1 MAKDH
6 RLRISFYTTYSH
18 SVILMI
24 LISLYFVYTPSILEN
39 LQISETQFAFA
50 LTLFGIFN
58 VITNQIASRYLIPKI
73 GTTNCLILARLS
85 IAFLPFLVFYYS
97 DYYMFL
103 AIHSFWGII
112 VGIQAPSLFTQVAIV
127 EERTKLI
134 LNPIFKS
141 SFSVG
146 SLIGAGLASLFL
158 GVKLTPVDI
167 FFYLGIVYAL
177 SSITLYFFGLPRKY
191 DVIEKT
197 PKFSMP
203 TKIVIFY
210 GIINMMFFASIG
222 IIIQWSSLWLTR
234 DILAPI
240 FIAGFIIVFFNIG
253 EIFSNIYASQL
264 IKRFNEKIVGP
275 YFSIIGSIILFLSI
289 ISMNLYIILPSLIIF
304 GFLTSNLL
312 PISIRQAIKH
322 SKESLPKTISHVSS
336 IGFSGL
342 IFGPAIVGYSA
353 EKFGLTFNMYLLCII
368 FFIIS
373 CFMIFL
379 MNKKS
384 LVEVEGIEPTPPK

>member
-1 MAKDH
+1 MEKDQ
-6 RLRISFYTTYSH
+6 RLKISFYTTYSH

-24 LISLYFVYTPSILEN
+24 LVSLYFVYTPYILEN
-39 LQISETQFAFA
+39 LQIGETQFAFA

-73 GTTNCLILARLS
+73 GTTNCLILARIS
-85 IAFLPFLVFYYS
+85 IAFLPFLVFYFS

-103 AIHSFWGII
+103 VIHSFWGIV

-146 SLIGAGLASLFL
+146 SLIGAGIASLFL
-158 GVKLTPVDI
+158 GLKLTPLNI
-167 FFYLGIVYAL
+167 FFCLGVFYSF
-177 SSITLYFFGLPRKY
+177 SSITLYLYGLPRKY

-197 PKFSMP
+197 PKFTIPS
-203 TKIVIFY
+203 KIVLFY

-222 IIIQWSSLWLTR
+222 IIIQWSSLWLIR
-234 DILAPI
+234 DIFAPI

-264 IKRFNEKIVGP
+264 IKKFDEKIVGP
-275 YFSIIGSIILFLSI
+275 YFSIAGSIVLFLSI
-289 ISMNLYIILPSLIIF
+289 LSMNLYVILPSLIIF

-353 EKFGLTFNMYLLCII
+353 EIFGLTFNMYLICIV

-379 MNKKS
+379 MNEKKFQ
-384 LVEVEGIEPTPPK
+384 K

>member
-1 MAKDH
+1 MEKDQ
-6 RLRISFYTTYSH
+6 RLKISFYTTYSH
-18 SVILMI
+18 SVILMV

-39 LQISETQFAFA
+39 LQIGETQFAFA

-73 GTTNCLILARLS
+73 GTTNCLILARIS

-97 DYYMFL
+97 NYYIFL

-127 EERTKLI
+127 EERTRLI

-158 GVKLTPVDI
+158 GIKLTPLNI
-167 FFYLGIVYAL
+167 FFYLGIFYSL
-177 SSITLYFFGLPRKY
+177 SSITLYFYGLPRKY
-191 DVIEKT
+191 DVNEKT
-197 PKFSMP
+197 PNFSIP
-203 TKIVIFY
+203 SKIVLFY

-222 IIIQWSSLWLTR
+222 IIIQWSSLWLIR

-240 FIAGFIIVFFNIG
+240 FIAGFIIVFFNLG
-253 EIFSNIYASQL
+253 EIFSNIYASRL
-264 IKRFNEKIVGP
+264 IIKFNEKIVGP
-275 YFSIIGSIILFLSI
+275 YFSIAGSIILFLSI
-289 ISMNLYIILPSLIIF
+289 LSMNLYIILPSLIIF

-312 PISIRQAIKH
+312 PISIRQAIKY
-322 SKESLPKTISHVSS
+322 SKEPLPKTISHISS

-353 EKFGLTFNMYLLCII
+353 ERFGLTFNMYLLCIV
-368 FFIIS
+368 FFLIS

-384 LVEVEGIEPTPPK
+384 LVGVEGIEPTPPK